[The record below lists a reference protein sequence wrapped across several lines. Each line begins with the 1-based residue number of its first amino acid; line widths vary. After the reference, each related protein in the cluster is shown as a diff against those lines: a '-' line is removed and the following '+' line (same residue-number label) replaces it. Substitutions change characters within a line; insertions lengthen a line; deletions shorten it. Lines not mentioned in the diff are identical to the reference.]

1 MPAVDV
7 PPAAPPFEI
16 EVSAEK
22 PDCYYITGRDEGGAI
37 VVIASGM
44 SHTAAWY
51 IRDMLDRT
59 DRQNE
64 EARVRAD
71 AEERALALWRERYDE
86 EDPRADPGCCGQHY
100 VELLT
105 FLLEELDRLKATPAQ
120 GLTRNER
127 ATLDAGKPVEAMK
140 MIQKRVG
147 LSLAE
152 AKVFLDKFRTPTS
165 W

>member
-1 MPAVDV
+1 MPAVDI
-7 PPAAPPFEI
+7 PPAAPPFGI
-16 EVSAEK
+16 EASAEN
-22 PDCYYITGRDEGGAI
+22 PDCYYITGRDLGGAV

-44 SHTAAWY
+44 NRIAAWY
-51 IRDMLDRT
+51 IRDLLDRKV
-59 DRQNE
+59 RQDE

-71 AEERALALWRERYDE
+71 AEARALALWRERYDE
-86 EDPRADPGCCGQHY
+86 DDPRADPGCCGQHY

-105 FLLEELDRLKATPAQ
+105 FLLEELDRLKASPAQ
-120 GLTRNER
+120 GLARNER

-152 AKVFLDKFRTPTS
+152 AKVFLDKFRNPTS